1 VHNFSVTYSFFICRF
16 AGAGYSFSGTKDV
29 LASIASD
36 SLVEGG
42 ECVNAVELF
51 WTPSD
56 REEVLVSQ
64 DVILDFPELIDL

>member
-1 VHNFSVTYSFFICRF
+1 
-16 AGAGYSFSGTKDV
+16 V

-56 REEVLVSQ
+56 REEVLKSQ